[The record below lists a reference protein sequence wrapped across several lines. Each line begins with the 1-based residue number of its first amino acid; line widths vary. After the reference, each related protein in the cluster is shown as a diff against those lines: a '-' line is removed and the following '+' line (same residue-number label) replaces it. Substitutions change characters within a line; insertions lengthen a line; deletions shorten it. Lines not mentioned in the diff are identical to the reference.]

1 MLKQSKANP
10 AFAAEVS
17 RAKGVWKTLITHD
30 EKNLGAS
37 ICKRNRKKIE

>member
-1 MLKQSKANP
+1 MLKQSKTNP

-17 RAKGVWKTLITHD
+17 QTKGIWKTLITHD

-37 ICKRNRKKIE
+37 ICKQNRKKIE